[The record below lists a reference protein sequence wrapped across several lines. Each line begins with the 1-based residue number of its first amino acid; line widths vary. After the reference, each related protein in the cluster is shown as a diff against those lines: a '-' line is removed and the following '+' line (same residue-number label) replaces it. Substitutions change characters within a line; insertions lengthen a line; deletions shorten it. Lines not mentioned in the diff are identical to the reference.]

1 MERVFMLLL
10 PELCAIV
17 FAFVFTLVYIIF
29 VVMLN
34 KKKTKVKNVE
44 LHVGK
49 HHWFKV
55 EYK

>member
-17 FAFVFTLVYIIF
+17 FAFVFTLVCIIF
-29 VVMLN
+29 VIMPN